1 MESIVD
7 WSVFAEAKKSAYRH
21 SGCFPSFLAN
31 PVQGFLECLKRHLQ
45 AVLGKHLNYGR
56 PNVLI
61 THLFVLPMF

>member
-1 MESIVD
+1 MESILTGLF
-7 WSVFAEAKKSAYRH
+7 SRKRKNQTTAILE
-21 SGCFPSFLAN
+21 GFPLYLAN